1 MEFKGTKGEWY
12 RMNAKQ
18 MGVPF
23 IVASGNETLFQV
35 YGDDAEN
42 NAKLIT
48 AAPEMF
54 EMLKQAK
61 TTISRLGLSM
71 SAHPDYEVDSEFYD
85 YVDLADEKETEI
97 EQLLTKITQ

>member
-48 AAPEMF
+48 ASPEMF
-54 EMLKQAK
+54 EILTSVFRIQKDNYGNGM
-61 TTISRLGLSM
+61 
-71 SAHPDYEVDSEFYD
+71 
-85 YVDLADEKETEI
+85 ETHIALIQKANEI